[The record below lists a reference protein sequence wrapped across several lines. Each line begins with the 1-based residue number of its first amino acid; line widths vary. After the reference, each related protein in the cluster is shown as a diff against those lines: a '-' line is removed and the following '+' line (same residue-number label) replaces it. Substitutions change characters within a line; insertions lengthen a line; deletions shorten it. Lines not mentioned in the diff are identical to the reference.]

1 MDNLWKC
8 NVCIVDWCCM
18 CKNRERDYIPFTA
31 SLCFCLQTMVY
42 GVLSV
47 WALVVMPERVVD

>member
-1 MDNLWKC
+1 MFVSLIGV
-8 NVCIVDWCCM
+8 VCARTV
-18 CKNRERDYIPFTA
+18 RETTYH
-31 SLCFCLQTMVY
+31 LLLHCVFCLQTMVY